1 MNIFNDMFLNEN
13 NMISNDKDMY
23 NPYEAYMKGNL
34 YKNIYKP
41 YKDYVP
47 SKLIPNNEQ
56 AEMLLNINQIGFVN
70 QDIRLY
76 LDNYPNDTNMIKK
89 YNDNTVLLNKLV
101 KDYENKYGPITC
113 DALSNDNLFGWAT
126 MSFPWDE
133 VNR

>member
-13 NMISNDKDMY
+13 NMMSNNKDMY

-76 LDNYPNDTNMIKK
+76 LDIYPNDRNMIK
-89 YNDNTVLLNKLV
+89 N
-101 KDYENKYGPITC
+101 
-113 DALSNDNLFGWAT
+113 
-126 MSFPWDE
+126 
-133 VNR
+133 

>member
-13 NMISNDKDMY
+13 NVISNDKDMY
-23 NPYEAYMKGNL
+23 NPYEAYMRGNL

-47 SKLIPNNEQ
+47 SKLIPNSEQ

-76 LDNYPNDTNMIKK
+76 LDIYPNDRNMIKK
-89 YNDNTVLLNKLV
+89 YNDNVVLLDRLI
-101 KDYENKYGPITC
+101 KDYENKYGPLKC
-113 DALSNDNLFGWAT
+113 DSLSDDNLFSWAT
-126 MSFPWDE
+126 MSFPWEE
-133 VNR
+133 VIK